1 MAALNR
7 ELCNFVALAIVYI
20 AITLFVCDV
29 CVRRVFRYDEISQN
43 FCASHQSMKN
53 LFSLSLSLLL
63 FLSAV
68 PFNGDDVFVV
78 SLCAPST
85 REGETKDAIG
95 CGRRIWGTELKEI
108 L

>member
-1 MAALNR
+1 MKFR
-7 ELCNFVALAIVYI
+7 VLCKPPVDEEP
-20 AITLFVCDV
+20 LF
-29 CVRRVFRYDEISQN
+29 
-43 FCASHQSMKN
+43 
-53 LFSLSLSLLL
+53 SLSLLL

-68 PFNGDDVFVV
+68 PFSGDDVFVV